1 MKIVKHEHRC
11 KINKRL
17 EIKSK
22 LPENL
27 SSDLYEGITMFQPD
41 KSLSVHFRPSSH
53 GKTDIWLSNRNTSD
67 YYQQFSV
74 CDRND
79 IRFSFIYSVCFQ
91 FLKSKWTQR
100 TFTVLYICH
109 IWVVWTYVFDF
120 VYWWV
125 SISDLFP
132 AKMYI
137 ISVKW
142 VWTDWPQYNIEI
154 QYWDRIRLLYII

>member
-53 GKTDIWLSNRNTSD
+53 DKTDIWLSNRNTTD

-74 CDRND
+74 CNRHDT
-79 IRFSFIYSVCFQ
+79 RFSFIYSVRSQ
-91 FLKSKWTQR
+91 FWKSKWTQC

-109 IWVVWTYVFDF
+109 IWVVRTMSLALYMDE
-120 VYWWV
+120 
-125 SISDLFP
+125 SAHLNC
-132 AKMYI
+132 ARLKCI
-137 ISVKW
+137 ISQVSL
-142 VWTDWPQYNIEI
+142 NRLASI